1 MCKMIFVSILSFMLF
16 LYSVKKKRKINSH
29 NLETRHQFTA
39 LADTDT
45 AHCSGNLMDKM

>member
-1 MCKMIFVSILSFMLF
+1 MLF
-16 LYSVKKKRKINSH
+16 LSSVKKKVNSL